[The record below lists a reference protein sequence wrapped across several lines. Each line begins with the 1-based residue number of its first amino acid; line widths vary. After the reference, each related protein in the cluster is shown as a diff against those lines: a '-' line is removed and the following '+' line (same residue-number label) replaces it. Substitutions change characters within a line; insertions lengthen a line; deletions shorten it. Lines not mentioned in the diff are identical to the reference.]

1 MSKITVDM
9 FCKTYKAQSKGNTK
23 TFYEFLQKHIVT
35 DYIPYLTKDAYCTNI
50 VDVTSHINEG
60 NRSIIKI
67 NNSMRYMLFT
77 MKLIELYT
85 DIDIT
90 FEDGKFINQYDELNK
105 IGAIDMLIGGVP
117 DEGVEFI
124 PIKEYSEFSTIL
136 NMKLDDLR
144 DNEYSVVAM
153 IYNLKNSLSLS
164 EDVISAALKEVAKE
178 E

>member
-1 MSKITVDM
+1 MSKISVEM

-50 VDVTSHINEG
+50 VDVTSRIKEG

-77 MKLIELYT
+77 MNFIALYT
-85 DIDIT
+85 DIDIA
-90 FEDGKFINQYDELNK
+90 FEDGKFIDQYDELNK
-105 IGAIDMLIGGVP
+105 VGAIDMLIGGVP
-117 DEGVEFI
+117 DECVEFI
-124 PIKEYSEFSTIL
+124 PIKEYSEFSNIL

-144 DNEYSVVAM
+144 DNEYSVAAM
-153 IYNLKNSLSLS
+153 LYNLKNSLSLS
-164 EDVISAALKEVAKE
+164 EEVISTALKEVVKE

>member
-1 MSKITVDM
+1 MSKISVEM

-50 VDVTSHINEG
+50 VDVTSRIKEG
-60 NRSIIKI
+60 DRSIIKI

-77 MKLIELYT
+77 MNFIALYT
-85 DIDIT
+85 DIDIA
-90 FEDGKFINQYDELNK
+90 FEDGKFIDQYDELNK
-105 IGAIDMLIGGVP
+105 VGAIDMLIGGVP
-117 DEGVEFI
+117 DECVEFI
-124 PIKEYSEFSTIL
+124 PIKEYSEFSNIL

-144 DNEYSVVAM
+144 DNEYSVAAM
-153 IYNLKNSLSLS
+153 LYNLKNSLSLS
-164 EDVISAALKEVAKE
+164 EEVINTALKEVVKE